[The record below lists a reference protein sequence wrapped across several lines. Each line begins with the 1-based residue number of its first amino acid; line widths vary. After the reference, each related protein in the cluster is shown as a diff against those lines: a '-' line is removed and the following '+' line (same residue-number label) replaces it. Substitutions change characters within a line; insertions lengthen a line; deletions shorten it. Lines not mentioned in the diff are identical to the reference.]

1 MGERVHV
8 DDVYITF
15 DDGTEHTLGEILN
28 SIAQTVNIHNKLFDA
43 HFEHHREITLA
54 LEKLAKEIS
63 HTD

>member
-1 MGERVHV
+1 MGERVHIN
-8 DDVYITF
+8 DVYITF

-28 SIAQTVNIHNKLFDA
+28 RIAQKMNIHDKLFEE

-54 LEKLAKEIS
+54 LEKSVKKIS

>member
-28 SIAQTVNIHNKLFDA
+28 SIAQRVNIHDKLFEA

-54 LEKLAKEIS
+54 LEKSAKEIS